1 MDVLAYHR
9 HLATQGALGP
19 LGLFGACPPG
29 VVSGLSG
36 ASAPAPA
43 QRSHLDPAMRRD
55 LKRDGFT
62 DAQIEGMFGG

>member
-1 MDVLAYHR
+1 M
-9 HLATQGALGP
+9 
-19 LGLFGACPPG
+19 
-29 VVSGLSG
+29 SG

-62 DAQIEGMFGG
+62 DEQIAGMFGG